1 MNYDDLIA
9 NAPVGICFAKGRKLI
24 RCNRRFEEIF
34 GYNEEELTHQTL
46 HRLFATGQVLDC
58 IGGHRRRYGFE
69 QTGVRKDGSTV
80 WCLVAGNPVD
90 PARPR
95 SGRIWVVQ
103 DITSHK
109 RTEIRLRE
117 GIEKLELT
125 VERQRTELQRCIAA
139 LDNEVASRKK
149 AVDAVGDREQKLAAL
164 FRVLPVAIAVTDP
177 DGRIIETSRA
187 FRDTFGTG
195 AAPATWGGLQGRF
208 YHPDGT
214 LIPRTSLPR
223 TIQATQGEAAASLEI
238 GTRTRR
244 GGRLNW
250 MHVNSAPLNLS
261 GRPAMLTAFIDVTNR
276 KRAEALERLR
286 HAVLTRLAR
295 IDSLSGT
302 SMALVH
308 QLGQPL
314 VSALNY
320 LNGCRMRLGDRGDT
334 DGISGSIALAIGC
347 LEQAG
352 DILRRVDNFV
362 RHHEPER
369 SPEDINL
376 LIHDAVS
383 FLAGDMDENGITVKF
398 DCVAGIPPVPL
409 CKIEIQQV
417 LFNLLKNAIQS
428 MIGLPDGERTLVV
441 GSLVM
446 PDGAEVAV
454 FVTDTGRGI
463 RRNQSNRVFEALYTT
478 KPDGVGI
485 GLTICRYIVES
496 HGGRLSFVRTGR
508 RGSRFQF
515 TLPMVSV
522 ADAREAPRR

>member
-1 MNYDDLIA
+1 MNYEDLIA
-9 NAPVGICFAKGRKLI
+9 NAPVGICVAKGRKLI

-34 GYNEEELTHQTL
+34 GYNEGELIHQPVDS
-46 HRLFATGQVLDC
+46 LFATQQVRDC
-58 IGGHRRRYGFE
+58 IGGQHPRYGSE

-80 WCLVAGNPVD
+80 RCLVAANPVD

-103 DITSHK
+103 DISSH
-109 RTEIRLRE
+109 RRPETNLRE
-117 GIEKLELT
+117 CIERLELA
-125 VERQRTELQRCIAA
+125 VERRGIDLQRCSDA
-139 LDNEVASRKK
+139 LYHEVAHRKK
-149 AVDAVGDREQKLAAL
+149 AEDALSVSEQKLAAL
-164 FRVLPVAIAVTDP
+164 FRVLPVAIAVTGP
-177 DGRIIETSRA
+177 DGRIMETNQA
-187 FRDTFGTG
+187 FRDTIGTG
-195 AAPATWGGLQGRF
+195 AAPATWDDLQGRF

-214 LIPRTSLPR
+214 LIPRKSLSR
-223 TIQATQGEAAASLEI
+223 TIRGAQGDVTASLEI
-238 GTRTRR
+238 GLRTRR
-244 GGRLNW
+244 GGKLSWLN
-250 MHVNSAPLNLS
+250 VSSSPLTLN
-261 GRPAMLTAFIDVTNR
+261 GRRATLTACIDVTHR
-276 KRAEALERLR
+276 KRAEGLERLR
-286 HAVLTRLAR
+286 HAELTRLAR
-295 IDSLSGT
+295 INSVSGT
-302 SMALVH
+302 SMVLVH

-320 LNGCRMRLGDRGDT
+320 LNGCRMRLDDRGGNDE
-334 DGISGSIALAIGC
+334 ISGSIALAIGC

-352 DILRRVDNFV
+352 DILRRVGNFV
-362 RHHEPER
+362 RHHEPET
-369 SPEDINL
+369 SPEEINV

-383 FLAGDMDENGITVKF
+383 FLADDIHRNGISVQF
-398 DCVAGIPPVPL
+398 DCAVEIPPVPL

-446 PDGAEVAV
+446 PGGEEVAV

-463 RRNQSNRVFEALYTT
+463 RRNQTNRVFEALYTT
-478 KPDGVGI
+478 KPGGIGI
-485 GLTICRYIVES
+485 GLTICCYIVES

-515 TLPMVSV
+515 TLPIVSV